1 MSLHEYLSQDP
12 SCRGLAEGAIRATS
26 PLLDDEDP
34 EAVLTQINDWATHL
48 AGRMPLP
55 WNFHSALDELNRFLF
70 LELGFRG
77 DRETYDDPRN
87 ALLPIVLRR
96 HRGLPIAL
104 SILWIELAR
113 RLGFD
118 AVGVALPGHFICGV
132 RHDLGLL
139 CFDPFN
145 QGIPVGIE
153 GAADLVHRATQ
164 GRIPFRLEML
174 TACSDR
180 AILARLVRNLHSRFL
195 KAEAW
200 DEVLWT
206 STHLIL
212 LEPDDPD
219 HWRTRA
225 QVHAERGEVEAAK
238 SDLREAALRS
248 PDAPKPAPV
257 KKAKGR

>member
-1 MSLHEYLSQDP
+1 MSLHDFLTRDP
-12 SCRGLAEGAIRATS
+12 SCRGLAEGAIQATA
-26 PLLDDEDP
+26 PLLDDDDP
-34 EAVLTQINDWATHL
+34 EQVLTQLEAWAAHL

-96 HRGLPIAL
+96 HQGLPIAL

-145 QGIPVGIE
+145 QGIPIGIE
-153 GAADLVHRATQ
+153 GAADLVHRATH

-174 TACSDR
+174 SPCADR
-180 AILARLVRNLHSRFL
+180 AILARLVRNLHTRFL

-212 LEPDDPD
+212 LEPGDPE

-225 QVHAERGEVEAAK
+225 DVHMHRGEPEAARE
-238 SDLREAALRS
+238 DLREAALRS
-248 PDAPKPAPV
+248 PEP
-257 KKAKGR
+257 